1 MLKNTREN
9 KDYVSIL
16 ADGTLRVVVPEGT
29 ENAVKR
35 EYETSD
41 GKTGT
46 KHELV
51 FTEISGIISKVAF
64 FDGDFGKLL
73 QLTLTD
79 GEEKP
84 LTLSVSTE
92 TNFGEDLMKKLP
104 AIDMDNYVRLVP
116 YSFND
121 ENTGKTKKGVTVY
134 QGQEENEEGEMVD
147 IKIGNYFYDTDKK
160 KNLHKFPEAPTAPKG
175 KEVSKEKWKMYF
187 MEARIFLIDFIT
199 DFYDLENQDSDDV
212 DEVDTDEEGH
222 GNDDEDTEDDDDWRD
237 DETRKKHPKAPPVKK
252 TASKK
257 ATSTEVKPSGYK
269 GKLHGG
275 KKGKPEF

>member
-16 ADGTLRVVVPEGT
+16 ADATMRVVVPEGT
-29 ENAVKR
+29 ENAVRR

-41 GKTGT
+41 GKTGV
-46 KHELV
+46 KYELV

-73 QLTLTD
+73 QLTFTD
-79 GEEKP
+79 GDEKP

-116 YSFND
+116 YSFTD
-121 ENTGKTKKGVTVY
+121 ENSGKTKKGVTVY
-134 QGQEENEEGEMVD
+134 QGQEENEDGEMVD
-147 IKIGNYFYDTDKK
+147 IKIGNYFYDAEKK
-160 KNLHKFPEAPTAPKG
+160 KNLHKFPDAPVAPKG
-175 KEVSKEKWKMYF
+175 KEISKEKWKMYF

-199 DFYDLENQDSDDV
+199 DFFDLENQEDEDTSSDDV
-212 DEVDTDEEGH
+212 DEVDTDEDG
-222 GNDDEDTEDDDDWRD
+222 DDEDWRP
-237 DETRKKHPKAPPVKK
+237 DEERKKHPKAPPVKK
-252 TASKK
+252 AVASKK
-257 ATSTEVKPSGYK
+257 ASTEVKPAGYK
-269 GKLHGG
+269 GKLAGKGG
-275 KKGKPEF
+275 KKKPEF

>member
-29 ENAVKR
+29 DGAVRR

-41 GKTGT
+41 GKTGV

-51 FTEISGIISKVAF
+51 FTEISGIISKIAF

-73 QLTLTD
+73 QLTFTD
-79 GEEKP
+79 GDEKP

-92 TNFGEDLMKKLP
+92 TNFGEDIMKKLP
-104 AIDMDNYVRLVP
+104 AIDLDNYVRFVP
-116 YSFND
+116 YSFED
-121 ENTGKTKKGVTVY
+121 EKTGKTKKGVTIY
-134 QGQEENEEGEMVD
+134 QGQEENDEGEMVD
-147 IKIGNYFYDTDKK
+147 IKIGNYFYDTEKK

-187 MEARIFLIDFIT
+187 MEARIFLIEYIT
-199 DFYDLENQDSDDV
+199 DFFDLENQPTDDDV
-212 DEVDTDEEGH
+212 DDVDTDEVGH
-222 GNDDEDTEDDDDWRD
+222 GDEDGDDEDWRT
-237 DETRKKHPKAPPVKK
+237 DEERKKHPKAPPVKK
-252 TASKK
+252 TVAKK
-257 ATSTEVKPSGYK
+257 ASTEVKPAGYK
-269 GKLHGG
+269 GKLAGG
-275 KKGKPEF
+275 KKKPEF